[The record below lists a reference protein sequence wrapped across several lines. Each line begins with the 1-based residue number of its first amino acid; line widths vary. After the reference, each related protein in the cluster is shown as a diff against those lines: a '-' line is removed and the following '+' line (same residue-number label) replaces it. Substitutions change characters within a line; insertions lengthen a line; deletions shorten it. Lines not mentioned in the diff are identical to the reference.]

1 MVKLKSL
8 VSIVIP
14 NYNGEELLKRN
25 LPKIAQAASA
35 YQANTEII
43 IVDDKSTDKSLSVIR
58 NWKLEIGNLKLVE
71 HKLNKGFAV
80 AVNTGVA
87 NARGDIV
94 VLLNSDVSPELNFL
108 EPLISHFTDEKIFA
122 VGCLDKSIEGNKT
135 IERGRGIGWWERG
148 MVVHKRGEV
157 NKADTFWVSGGSGA
171 FRKYIWDKLGGMDE
185 LYKPFYWED
194 IDLSYR
200 ARKAGYKIL
209 FEPKSVVT
217 HTHSEGTIK
226 SNFSD
231 EEIKPIAYRNQL
243 LFVWK
248 NITDLR
254 LTISHIVWLP
264 YHFLATIARGD
275 FAFSYGFVL
284 ALFRLGI
291 VSRQRSNYV
300 YNDKKILNK
309 T

>member
-1 MVKLKSL
+1 MAKLKSL

-14 NYNGEELLKRN
+14 NYNGEELLKQN
-25 LPKIAQAASA
+25 LPKIAQAALA
-35 YQANTEII
+35 YDSTIEII
-43 IVDDKSTDKSLSVIR
+43 VVDDASIDNSVTQIESQR
-58 NWKLEIGNLKLVE
+58 SKVKNIKLVRHE
-71 HKLNKGFAV
+71 KNRGFSV

-94 VLLNSDVSPELNFL
+94 VLLNSDVSPEFNFL

-200 ARKAGYKIL
+200 ARKAGYKLL
-209 FEPKSVVT
+209 FESKSVVT
-217 HTHSEGTIK
+217 HAHSDGTIK

-231 EEIKPIAYRNQL
+231 EEIKSIAYRNQL

-248 NITDLR
+248 NITDLQ